1 MSRECQFAKDSAL
14 KKQKLKIVSII
25 VAIICIVIAII
36 VGGMPRLIL
45 GIAAAVAIT
54 IGLIDDLWPVRR
66 EKEK

>member
-1 MSRECQFAKDSAL
+1 M